1 MRNMSQT
8 SEMLE
13 KIYQAIIMLRGD
25 IDLLK
30 AKLIPEAMP
39 TDEERKAIKELEKEI
54 EAGEWESWKDVKKEL
69 N

>member
-1 MRNMSQT
+1 MRDMSHT
-8 SEMLE
+8 TEMLE

-39 TDEERKAIKELEKEI
+39 TEEERKNL
-54 EAGEWESWKDVKKEL
+54 GRMLRRSL
-69 N
+69 TRC

>member
-1 MRNMSQT
+1 MSQT
-8 SEMLE
+8 TEMLE

-30 AKLIPEAMP
+30 AKLIPEAKP

-54 EAGEWESWKDVKKEL
+54 ESGEWESWEDVKKEL
-69 N
+69 D